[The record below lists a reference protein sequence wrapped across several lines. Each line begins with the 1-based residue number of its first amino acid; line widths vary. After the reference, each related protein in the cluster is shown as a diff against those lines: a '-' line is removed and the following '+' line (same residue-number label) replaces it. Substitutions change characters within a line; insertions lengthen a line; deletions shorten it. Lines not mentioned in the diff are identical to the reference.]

1 MKFTF
6 IPSDKAFIGL
16 PPIIQAFLTLPAN
29 LEKIVIVLFI
39 NSYNKILYAAIK
51 TTDFS
56 FLLSELKS
64 ICFVREWWI

>member
-29 LEKIVIVLFI
+29 LGYIIRKNCDSIV
-39 NSYNKILYAAIK
+39 YK
-51 TTDFS
+51 
-56 FLLSELKS
+56 FLQ
-64 ICFVREWWI
+64 